1 MTAPWE
7 GQEDQNLALTLKKA
21 KRKSLIRSIV
31 ISLLV
36 TLLTLTAIFF
46 GAAQLVAHRS
56 AETKMSEWKYLMIS
70 SPNEYT
76 SSYRDNRGFLSGVL
90 EMNTYKIIEGVPVPW
105 NEKWFNYNE
114 WWFPFATGAYGG
126 TSNLEEIRPPGST
139 DSNAYRRQY
148 NPHNGQKEMAYYIPG
163 VEYASSILNDLNL
176 LTAMEPDELA
186 EMALS
191 FDQPYSFEEVN
202 RMLPKEARPVWYWV
216 DTYDDS
222 SGFYLKPH
230 ESRDGVMISPQPVS
244 SSSSIYGFGTGPND
258 NGGEVSPEDF
268 LGLLQSGLEHKDNYY
283 SEYSRI
289 SRYLKKD
296 KAEPDAAD
304 VRILGVVVT
313 GSAAG
318 LKSLN
323 GQTYIRGAVLG
334 AVADP
339 Y

>member
-7 GQEDQNLALTLKKA
+7 GREDQNLARTLKKA
-21 KRKSLIRSIV
+21 KRKSFIRSIV

-36 TLLTLTAIFF
+36 TILTLTGIFF
-46 GAAQLVAHRS
+46 GAAQLVERRS
-56 AETKMSEWKYLMIS
+56 AEAHYSEQRYLAIS
-70 SPNEYT
+70 SPNEYP
-76 SSYRDNRGFLSGVL
+76 SGFRDNRGFLSGVL

-126 TSNLEEIRPPGST
+126 TTNLEEIRLPGST

-163 VEYASSILNDLNL
+163 VEYDGSILNDLNL

-191 FDQPYSFEEVN
+191 FDQPYSFEEVK

-216 DTYDDS
+216 DTYDES
-222 SGFYLKPH
+222 SWFYLKPH
-230 ESRDGVMISPQPVS
+230 EDGDGGRTSPQPVS
-244 SSSSIYGFGTGPND
+244 SSSGIYGFGTGPND
-258 NGGEVSPEDF
+258 KGGEVSPEDF
-268 LGLLQSGLEHKDNYY
+268 LGLLQSGLQLKDNYY

-318 LKSLN
+318 LMSLN
-323 GQTYIRGAVLG
+323 GQPYIRGAVLG